1 MKSALRVLAVA
12 VLAVTTIGAQEA
24 ARFPQVS
31 LTAGRSSVVST
42 TFDITRIAITNPAVA
57 DAVVVQPREILV
69 DGKSPGTITLMVWGA
84 GERVQYDVVV
94 EQPISSLE
102 QQLHQLFPGEEVVV
116 TMNADGIILSGRASS
131 TQTMLRIG
139 EVVRAAQPK
148 ANVINM
154 LQVAGGSDA
163 QQVMLQVRIAEVNR
177 RAVTELGTSLFTGAT
192 GVGDWIGRGTTG
204 QFPSITFDDG
214 QMEFSD
220 FLNIFLFNTNWN
232 AGALVR
238 ALKQTGHFQSL
249 AEPNLIAYNNR
260 EASFLAGGEFPV
272 PIVSSIG
279 QVTIVFKE
287 FGVRLN
293 FTPTIAGDL
302 IRLKVRPE
310 VSELDFNNGLTLEG
324 FRIPALTTRRAETEV
339 ELRDGQSFALAG
351 LLDNNESRSLSKVPV
366 LGDIP
371 VLGALFKSKSYQKN
385 ETELMFIVTA
395 SLVKPV
401 NRDDLP
407 QMRGID
413 GLKNGSPLGL
423 EPKGEAIEGQSGYK
437 ISGQNTDSTPA
448 TTPKVTDAPKAA
460 EPKATTGTTTGTGT
474 TMGAINAPKDSAP
487 TVNQPLPPAKAI
499 AVSLADMPKP
509 E

>member
-1 MKSALRVLAVA
+1 MKFVLRALAVA
-12 VLAVTTIGAQEA
+12 VLAVATIGAQEA

-31 LTAGRSSVVST
+31 LTAGRSTVVTT

-84 GERVQYDVVV
+84 SDRVQYDVVV

-102 QQLHQLFPGEEVVV
+102 QQLHQLFPGEEIVV
-116 TMNADGIILSGRASS
+116 TVNADGIVLSGRASS

-154 LQVAGGSDA
+154 LQVPGGSDA

-177 RAVTELGTSLFTGAT
+177 RAVSELGTNLFTGVT

-204 QFPSITFDDG
+204 QFPSVTFSDLTRIKDENGTQLSG

-232 AGALVR
+232 AGALIR

-249 AEPNLIAYNNR
+249 AEPNLIAYNNK

-272 PIVSSIG
+272 PMVSSIG
-279 QVTIVFKE
+279 QVSIVFKE

-310 VSELDFNNGLTLEG
+310 VSELDFNNGITLEG

-339 ELRDGQSFALAG
+339 ELRDGQSFAIAG
-351 LLDNNESRSLSKVPV
+351 LIDNTAQLDQAAIPLLSQVPII
-366 LGDIP
+366 GH
-371 VLGALFKSKSYQKN
+371 LFKSRADRK
-385 ETELMFIVTA
+385 ERMEL
-395 SLVKPV
+395 LVLITPRLV
-401 NRDDLP
+401 RALNPDEVPPLPTLPGRFLPPGDDLGLDGGSGTVDGPPAENRD
-407 QMRGID
+407 RR
-413 GLKNGSPLGL
+413 
-423 EPKGEAIEGQSGYK
+423 
-437 ISGQNTDSTPA
+437 
-448 TTPKVTDAPKAA
+448 
-460 EPKATTGTTTGTGT
+460 
-474 TMGAINAPKDSAP
+474 
-487 TVNQPLPPAKAI
+487 
-499 AVSLADMPKP
+499 
-509 E
+509 

>member
-1 MKSALRVLAVA
+1 VIKSALRVLAVA

-31 LTAGRSSVVST
+31 VTAGRSTVVST

-69 DGKSPGTITLMVWGA
+69 DGKSPGTISLMVWGA

-116 TMNADGIILSGRASS
+116 TMNADGIVLSGRASS

-154 LQVAGGSDA
+154 LQVPGGTDA

-177 RAVTELGTSLFTGAT
+177 RAVTELGTSFFTGPT

-204 QFPSITFDDG
+204 QFPSVNFSELTRTEVNGVRTVTG
-214 QMEFSD
+214 QMEFND
-220 FLNIFLFNTNWN
+220 FLNSFLFNTNWN
-232 AGALVR
+232 AGALIR

-279 QVTIVFKE
+279 QVSIQFKE

-310 VSELDFNNGLTLEG
+310 VSELDFNNGITLEG

-339 ELRDGQSFALAG
+339 ELRDGQSFAIAG
-351 LLDNNESRSLSKVPV
+351 LIDNTAQIDTAAIPLLSQVPII
-366 LGDIP
+366 GH
-371 VLGALFKSKSYQKN
+371 LFKSKADRKERS
-385 ETELMFIVTA
+385 EL
-395 SLVKPV
+395 LVLITPRLV
-401 NRDDLP
+401 RALNPDEVPPLPTLPGRFLPPGDDLGGRLDGGSGTVDGPPADNRD
-407 QMRGID
+407 RR
-413 GLKNGSPLGL
+413 
-423 EPKGEAIEGQSGYK
+423 
-437 ISGQNTDSTPA
+437 
-448 TTPKVTDAPKAA
+448 
-460 EPKATTGTTTGTGT
+460 
-474 TMGAINAPKDSAP
+474 
-487 TVNQPLPPAKAI
+487 
-499 AVSLADMPKP
+499 
-509 E
+509 

>member
-1 MKSALRVLAVA
+1 MKSVLRVLAVA
-12 VLAVTTIGAQEA
+12 VLAVTAIGAQEA

-31 LTAGRSSVVST
+31 LTAGRSTVVST

-84 GERVQYDVVV
+84 GERVQYDIVV

-102 QQLHQLFPGEEVVV
+102 QQLHQLFPGEEIVV
-116 TMNADGIILSGRASS
+116 TVNADGIVLSGRASS

-139 EVVRAAQPK
+139 EVVRASQPK

-154 LQVAGGSDA
+154 MQVPGGSDA

-177 RAVTELGTSLFTGAT
+177 RAVSELGSNLFTGAT
-192 GVGDWIGRGTTG
+192 GVGDWIARGTTG
-204 QFPSITFDDG
+204 QFPSVEFSGLTRTKDANGTQLSG

-232 AGALVR
+232 AGALIR

-272 PIVSSIG
+272 PMVSSIG
-279 QVTIVFKE
+279 QVSIVFKE

-310 VSELDFNNGLTLEG
+310 VSELDFNNGITLEG

-339 ELRDGQSFALAG
+339 ELRDGQSFAIAG
-351 LLDNNESRSLSKVPV
+351 LIDNTAQLDQAAIPLLSQVPII
-366 LGDIP
+366 GH
-371 VLGALFKSKSYQKN
+371 LFKSRADRK
-385 ETELMFIVTA
+385 ERMEL
-395 SLVKPV
+395 LVLITPRLV
-401 NRDDLP
+401 RALNPDEVPPLPTLPGRFLPPGDDLGLDGGSGTVDGPPAENRD
-407 QMRGID
+407 RR
-413 GLKNGSPLGL
+413 
-423 EPKGEAIEGQSGYK
+423 
-437 ISGQNTDSTPA
+437 
-448 TTPKVTDAPKAA
+448 
-460 EPKATTGTTTGTGT
+460 
-474 TMGAINAPKDSAP
+474 
-487 TVNQPLPPAKAI
+487 
-499 AVSLADMPKP
+499 
-509 E
+509 

>member
-1 MKSALRVLAVA
+1 MIKSALRVLAVA
-12 VLAVTTIGAQEA
+12 VLAVTTTGAQEA
-24 ARFPQVS
+24 VRFPQVS
-31 LTAGRSSVVST
+31 VTAGRSTVVST

-69 DGKSPGTITLMVWGA
+69 DGKSPGTITLMVWGT
-84 GERVQYDVVV
+84 GERIQYDVVV

-116 TMNADGIILSGRASS
+116 TMNADGIVLSGRASS

-154 LQVAGGSDA
+154 LQVPGGTDA

-177 RAVTELGTSLFTGAT
+177 RAVTELGTSFFTGPT
-192 GVGDWIGRGTTG
+192 GAGDWIGRGTTG
-204 QFPSITFDDG
+204 QFPSVTFSELSRTEANGVRSVSG

-232 AGALVR
+232 AGALIR

-279 QVTIVFKE
+279 QVTIQFKE

-310 VSELDFNNGLTLEG
+310 VSELDFNNGITLEG

-339 ELRDGQSFALAG
+339 ELRDGQSFAIAG
-351 LLDNNESRSLSKVPV
+351 LIDNTAQVDTAAIPLLSQVPII
-366 LGDIP
+366 GH
-371 VLGALFKSKSYQKN
+371 LFKSKADRKERS
-385 ETELMFIVTA
+385 EL
-395 SLVKPV
+395 LVLITPRLV
-401 NRDDLP
+401 RALNPDEVPPLPTLPGRFLPPGDDLGDRLDGGSGTVDGPPADNRD
-407 QMRGID
+407 RR
-413 GLKNGSPLGL
+413 
-423 EPKGEAIEGQSGYK
+423 
-437 ISGQNTDSTPA
+437 
-448 TTPKVTDAPKAA
+448 
-460 EPKATTGTTTGTGT
+460 
-474 TMGAINAPKDSAP
+474 
-487 TVNQPLPPAKAI
+487 
-499 AVSLADMPKP
+499 
-509 E
+509 

>member
-1 MKSALRVLAVA
+1 MKSVLRVLAVA
-12 VLAVTTIGAQEA
+12 VLAVTAIGAQEA

-31 LTAGRSSVVST
+31 LTAGRSTVVST

-84 GERVQYDVVV
+84 GERVQYDIVV

-102 QQLHQLFPGEEVVV
+102 QQLHQLFPGEEIVV
-116 TMNADGIILSGRASS
+116 TVNADGIVLSGRASS

-139 EVVRAAQPK
+139 EVVRASQPK

-154 LQVAGGSDA
+154 MQVPGGSDA

-177 RAVTELGTSLFTGAT
+177 RAVSELGSNLFTGAT
-192 GVGDWIGRGTTG
+192 GVGDWIARGTTG
-204 QFPSITFDDG
+204 QFPSVEFSGLTRTKDANGTQLSG

-220 FLNIFLFNTNWN
+220 FLTIFLFNTNWN
-232 AGALVR
+232 AGALIR

-272 PIVSSIG
+272 PMVSSIG
-279 QVTIVFKE
+279 QVSIVFKE

-310 VSELDFNNGLTLEG
+310 VSELDFNNGITLEG

-339 ELRDGQSFALAG
+339 ELRDGQSFAIAG
-351 LLDNNESRSLSKVPV
+351 LIDNTAQLDQAAIPLLSQVPII
-366 LGDIP
+366 GH
-371 VLGALFKSKSYQKN
+371 LFKSRADRK
-385 ETELMFIVTA
+385 ERMEL
-395 SLVKPV
+395 LVLITPRLV
-401 NRDDLP
+401 RALNPDEVPPLPTLPGRFLPPGDDLGLDGGSGTVDGPPAENRD
-407 QMRGID
+407 RR
-413 GLKNGSPLGL
+413 
-423 EPKGEAIEGQSGYK
+423 
-437 ISGQNTDSTPA
+437 
-448 TTPKVTDAPKAA
+448 
-460 EPKATTGTTTGTGT
+460 
-474 TMGAINAPKDSAP
+474 
-487 TVNQPLPPAKAI
+487 
-499 AVSLADMPKP
+499 
-509 E
+509 

>member
-1 MKSALRVLAVA
+1 MKSVLRVLAVA
-12 VLAVTTIGAQEA
+12 VLAVTAIGAQEA

-31 LTAGRSSVVST
+31 LTAGRSTVVST

-84 GERVQYDVVV
+84 GERVQYDIVV

-102 QQLHQLFPGEEVVV
+102 QQLHQLFPGEEIVV
-116 TMNADGIILSGRASS
+116 TVNADGIVLSGRASS

-139 EVVRAAQPK
+139 EVVRASQPK

-154 LQVAGGSDA
+154 MQVPGGSDA

-177 RAVTELGTSLFTGAT
+177 RAVSELGSNLFTGAT
-192 GVGDWIGRGTTG
+192 GVGDWIARGTTG
-204 QFPSITFDDG
+204 QFPSVEFSGLTRTKDANGTQLSG

-232 AGALVR
+232 AGALIR

-272 PIVSSIG
+272 PMVSSIG
-279 QVTIVFKE
+279 QVSIVFKE

-310 VSELDFNNGLTLEG
+310 VSELDFNNGITLEG

-339 ELRDGQSFALAG
+339 ELRDGQSFAIAG
-351 LLDNNESRSLSKVPV
+351 LIDNTAQVDTAAIPLLSQVPII
-366 LGDIP
+366 GH
-371 VLGALFKSKSYQKN
+371 LFKSKADRK
-385 ETELMFIVTA
+385 ERMEL
-395 SLVKPV
+395 LVLITPRLV
-401 NRDDLP
+401 RALNPDEVPPLPTLPGRFLPPGDDLGD
-407 QMRGID
+407 RLD
-413 GLKNGSPLGL
+413 GGS
-423 EPKGEAIEGQSGYK
+423 
-437 ISGQNTDSTPA
+437 
-448 TTPKVTDAPKAA
+448 
-460 EPKATTGTTTGTGT
+460 GTVDG
-474 TMGAINAPKDSAP
+474 
-487 TVNQPLPPAKAI
+487 PPA
-499 AVSLADMPKP
+499 DNRR
-509 E
+509 

>member
-12 VLAVTTIGAQEA
+12 VLAVTTTGAQEA

-31 LTAGRSSVVST
+31 ITAGRSTVVST

-69 DGKSPGTITLMVWGA
+69 DGKSPGTITLMVWGV

-116 TMNADGIILSGRASS
+116 TMNADGIVLSGRASS

-154 LQVAGGSDA
+154 LQVAGGTDA

-177 RAVTELGTSLFTGAT
+177 RAVTELGTSFFTGPT

-204 QFPSITFDDG
+204 QFPSVTFSELSRTVAPDGARSISG

-232 AGALVR
+232 AGALIR

-279 QVTIVFKE
+279 QVTIQFKE

-310 VSELDFNNGLTLEG
+310 VSELDFNNGITLEG

-339 ELRDGQSFALAG
+339 ELRDGQSFAIAG
-351 LLDNNESRSLSKVPV
+351 LIDNTAQVDTAAIPLLSQVPII
-366 LGDIP
+366 GH
-371 VLGALFKSKSYQKN
+371 LFKSKADRKERS
-385 ETELMFIVTA
+385 EL
-395 SLVKPV
+395 LVLITPRLV
-401 NRDDLP
+401 RALNPDEVPPLPTLPGRFLPPGDDLGGRLDGGSGTVDGPPADNRD
-407 QMRGID
+407 RR
-413 GLKNGSPLGL
+413 
-423 EPKGEAIEGQSGYK
+423 
-437 ISGQNTDSTPA
+437 
-448 TTPKVTDAPKAA
+448 
-460 EPKATTGTTTGTGT
+460 
-474 TMGAINAPKDSAP
+474 
-487 TVNQPLPPAKAI
+487 
-499 AVSLADMPKP
+499 
-509 E
+509 

>member
-31 LTAGRSSVVST
+31 LTAGRSTVVST

-177 RAVTELGTSLFTGAT
+177 RAISELGTSLFTGPT

-204 QFPSITFDDG
+204 QFPSVDFSELTRTDANG
-214 QMEFSD
+214 VRTVTGKMEFSD

-232 AGALVR
+232 AGALIR

-279 QVTIVFKE
+279 QVTIQFKE

-310 VSELDFNNGLTLEG
+310 VSELDFNNGITLEG

-339 ELRDGQSFALAG
+339 ELRDGQSFAIAG
-351 LLDNNESRSLSKVPV
+351 LIDNTAQVDTAAIPLLSQLPII
-366 LGDIP
+366 GH
-371 VLGALFKSKSYQKN
+371 LFKSKADRK
-385 ETELMFIVTA
+385 ERTEL
-395 SLVKPV
+395 LVLITPRLV
-401 NRDDLP
+401 RALNPDEVPPLPTLPGRFLPPGDDLGG
-407 QMRGID
+407 RLD
-413 GLKNGSPLGL
+413 GGSGTVDGP
-423 EPKGEAIEGQSGYK
+423 
-437 ISGQNTDSTPA
+437 PA
-448 TTPKVTDAPKAA
+448 T
-460 EPKATTGTTTGTGT
+460 GGG
-474 TMGAINAPKDSAP
+474 SR
-487 TVNQPLPPAKAI
+487 
-499 AVSLADMPKP
+499 
-509 E
+509 